1 MKKYIKKPIPIEAV
15 QWTGGNRAEIANF
28 CNQAHF
34 IYHDTAWK
42 AGVTGVFVQLVI
54 HTLEGD
60 MTANQGDWI
69 IKGVRGEFY
78 PCAKDIF
85 ETTYEEVKD
94 DKMS

>member
-15 QWTGGNRAEIANF
+15 QWTGGNRAEILNF
-28 CNQAHF
+28 CHMAHF
-34 IYHDTAWK
+34 EYPKNELD
-42 AGVTGVFVQLVI
+42 FVVLFI

-60 MTANQGDWI
+60 MRVNVGDYV
-69 IKGVRGEFY
+69 IKGVYNEFY
-78 PCAKDIF
+78 GCAKDIF